1 MCNIYLVDISDFIY
15 SHFFNVTCVY
25 LLIKEEMRIR
35 KEHGTCIAEGST
47 KYACTCSEFIVYY
60 FIGSFLPC
68 FQENLVILDLV

>member
-1 MCNIYLVDISDFIY
+1 MLHVFIY
-15 SHFFNVTCVY
+15 WLKGNVF
-25 LLIKEEMRIR
+25 R